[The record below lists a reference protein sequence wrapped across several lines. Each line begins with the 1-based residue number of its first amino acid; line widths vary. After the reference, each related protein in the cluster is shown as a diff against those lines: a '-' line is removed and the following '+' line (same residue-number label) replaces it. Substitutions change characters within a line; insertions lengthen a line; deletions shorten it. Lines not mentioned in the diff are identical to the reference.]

1 MEQRL
6 TNGHHAGA
14 WSDLLAA
21 IDRPIQ
27 EARGLPN
34 EAYTC
39 KDFALQER
47 DAVLA
52 RSWTCIGTASAIP
65 NPGDARPAELLGLP
79 LMTVRGRDGQVRVF
93 HNVCSHRGHRL
104 VSKPC
109 NGLTVLRCP
118 YHSWAYDFEGRLRAT
133 PSIGGV
139 KKNNIEGFDKSR
151 HGLREVRS
159 AIWFDQVFIDLSG
172 DAPAFEDHIAP
183 LSRRWADFDFALMRH
198 GGPESSMQFDIR
210 CNWKL
215 AVENFCE
222 AYHLPWIHPGLNA
235 YSRLEDHYNIAE
247 DDLFAGQGSTAYKP
261 QMSNAGPPLPRF
273 PDLPSR
279 WEGASE
285 YIAVFP
291 NIMFGVHCDHV
302 FAVRLEPLGPERTLE
317 HFEIYYVGEEPLGT
331 DYDGVRKEVAANWRE
346 VFAEDVG
353 VVEEMQLGR
362 ASPAF
367 EGGVFTPVHE
377 PPTHC
382 FHRWMARSLAGAEGA
397 ARTGAG

>member
-1 MEQRL
+1 MERNFS
-6 TNGHHAGA
+6 NGHGAGA
-14 WSDLLAA
+14 WSEMLAA

-27 EARGLPN
+27 DARGLPN
-34 EAYTC
+34 LAYTGG
-39 KDFALQER
+39 DFARQER

-52 RSWTCIGTASAIP
+52 RTWTCIGAASAIP
-65 NPGDARPAELLGLP
+65 NPGDTRPADLVGLP
-79 LMTVRGRDGQVRVF
+79 LMMVRGRDGQVRVF

-133 PSIGGV
+133 PSIGGI
-139 KKNNIEGFDKSR
+139 KKNNVEGFDKSR

-159 AIWFDQVFIDLSG
+159 AIWLDQVFVNLSG
-172 DAPAFEDHIAP
+172 DAPAFEAFVAP
-183 LSRRWADFDFALMRH
+183 LAARWADFDFAMLRH
-198 GGPESSMQFDIR
+198 GGAESSLAFDIR

-222 AYHLPWIHPGLNA
+222 AYHLPWIHPGLKA

-247 DDLFAGQGSTAYKP
+247 DGLFAGQGSTAYKP

-273 PDLPSR
+273 PGLPSA
-279 WEGASE
+279 WDGASE
-285 YIAVFP
+285 YIALFP
-291 NIMFGVHCDHV
+291 NVMFGVHCDHV
-302 FAVRLEPLGPERTLE
+302 FAVRLEPLGPDRTLE
-317 HFEIYYVGEEPLGT
+317 HFDIYYVGDEPLGP
-331 DYDGVRKEVAANWRE
+331 DYDGVRQEIAANWRE

-377 PPTHC
+377 TPTHC
-382 FHRWMARSLAGAEGA
+382 FHRWMARALAAGEGA
-397 ARTGAG
+397 ATA